1 MFMVF
6 YNKKGFTIIEIL
18 VAFTVVTIGLL
29 GVVSLVVQN
38 LQVQNVNRNYVVAAM
53 LTQEGIEL
61 VRNQR
66 DLNWLTSGNDWDE
79 DIDDVDT
86 DGTFVID
93 HDDVPPFND
102 APDLV
107 SDNGAQL
114 SINGNNYY
122 IHGAGSATAFYR
134 LITVSTN
141 VDQLVVT
148 AHVQWQE
155 RNRTHNYKTEA
166 HLYNWRE

>member
-1 MFMVF
+1 MPIH
-6 YNKKGFTIIEIL
+6 NKKGFTIIEIL
-18 VAFTVVTIGLL
+18 VAFTIITIGLL

-53 LTQEGIEL
+53 LAQEGIEL

-79 DIDDVDT
+79 DINDFDT
-86 DGTFVID
+86 DGTYAID
-93 HDDVPPFND
+93 HDDTPPFND

-114 SINGNNYY
+114 SIDGNNYY
-122 IHGAGSATAFYR
+122 VHGAGNATPFYR
-134 LITVSTN
+134 LISVALIG
-141 VDQLVVT
+141 VDELKVI

-155 RNRTHNYKTEA
+155 RNRTHNYKTEV